1 MKLGRTRV
9 RSRIQHV
16 LIVTKARD
24 NRLIQLTRELA
35 LYLMQ
40 KRPVASPDSTFNRP
54 VVASTGSD
62 RGMVVYVDAQL
73 RTSKRFD
80 AEGIK
85 RDYPHL
91 FQPVVRRRSSSSASL
106 NNMSTYPSS
115 TSVGDLARRQKDE
128 GQLRYWTGEMC
139 SNSPHL
145 FDFVVTVSC
154 GGDDRVQMLTSLAW
168 W

>member
-1 MKLGRTRV
+1 M
-9 RSRIQHV
+9 
-16 LIVTKARD
+16 TKARD

-40 KRPVASPDSTFNRP
+40 KKPMASPDSATSTSSSRP
-54 VVASTGSD
+54 SSNAD

-73 RTSKRFD
+73 RHSRRFD
-80 AEGIK
+80 AAGIE
-85 RDYPHL
+85 RDYPNL
-91 FQPVVRRRSSSSASL
+91 FAPMARRRSSS
-106 NNMSTYPSS
+106 T
-115 TSVGDLARRQKDE
+115 TSVSTMSSSFGDLKKRADKEKEKERNGGGE

-154 GGDDRVQMLTSLAW
+154 FVAHFSVELRRLSARW
-168 W
+168 